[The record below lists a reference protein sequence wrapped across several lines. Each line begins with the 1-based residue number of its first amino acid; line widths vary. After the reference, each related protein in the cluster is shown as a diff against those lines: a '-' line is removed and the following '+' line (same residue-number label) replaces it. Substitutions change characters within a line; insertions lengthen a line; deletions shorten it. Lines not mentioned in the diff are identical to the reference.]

1 MILSNIKKYN
11 RDVLKE
17 YSPCVLGYI
26 DNFRLNKNY
35 IVAEVLYMLRKEI
48 LFIKERNVAYDC
60 PNYPKGRFAEM
71 LGGHPQKL

>member
-48 LFIKERNVAYDC
+48 LFIKEN
-60 PNYPKGRFAEM
+60 
-71 LGGHPQKL
+71 